1 MPDPTQIENMQFKK
15 HKSLLCVIL
24 KWKKPSP
31 PCRKIIRSEYG
42 TYTPETTAKIA
53 RYAIENGPAK
63 AACHFSEDLGRE
75 VTESTIRS
83 TQTLFQGSPSKNTL
97 SVLPYSPRGRPLKLE
112 QYDDLVKAY
121 IRRLRVAG
129 GVVNAQT
136 VITGDKGIVLFKDS
150 TLLQKKMG
158 QD

>member
-1 MPDPTQIENMQFKK
+1 MAC
-15 HKSLLCVIL
+15 S
-24 KWKKPSP
+24 
-31 PCRKIIRSEYG
+31 
-42 TYTPETTAKIA
+42 
-53 RYAIENGPAK
+53 AIKNGPAK
-63 AACHFSEDLGRE
+63 TACHFSEDLGRE

-83 TQTLFQGSPSKNTL
+83 TQTLFQGSPSKSTL
-97 SVLPYSPRGRPLKLE
+97 GVLPYSPRGRPLKLE

-136 VITGDKGIVLFKDS
+136 VITGAKGIVLFKDS

>member
-1 MPDPTQIENMQFKK
+1 MAC
-15 HKSLLCVIL
+15 S
-24 KWKKPSP
+24 
-31 PCRKIIRSEYG
+31 
-42 TYTPETTAKIA
+42 
-53 RYAIENGPAK
+53 AIKNGPAK

-83 TQTLFQGSPSKNTL
+83 TQTLFQRSPSKNTL

-136 VITGDKGIVLFKDS
+136 VITGAEGIVLFKDS

-158 QD
+158 QDWHYQRMDTFYVEQWVSQKEMKPNDTKENKHFLEDYEDIKGAF